1 MLIIWKTAS
10 LLSNPLV
17 LPPPEV
23 VAKSMFLIISNENTP
38 SILVVTAKRA
48 FTGMGVA
55 VAVGIFSALVLSSL
69 TPFVR
74 PAVIL
79 LQNIPLISW
88 VLIGLIWFGFS
99 DTGVAFAVFVAV
111 LPIVYLNTSMGVANI
126 DPMLTEMA
134 ESYKV
139 PLSLRWYGVGLASV
153 VGYISSG
160 VSVAIAIMWKS
171 VVMAEVFASGTGI
184 GTELSVSRT
193 YLQTDKLLAWT
204 LLLAMLGYGCEYLWC
219 RLVRSNYIRKLYR
232 GGLRFHPIFKAD
244 RLRYEKCG
252 VFELKN
258 ISKGFYLEGDS
269 QVLKNI
275 MMQLA
280 SGEKVCLRG
289 PSGSGKTT
297 LLRVMAGLTKP
308 DSGVVMTGGRKI
320 AVMFQESRLLPWF
333 TVEENIIFVLL
344 GRMKYEDA
352 KSKAKALLDRL
363 DIPYY
368 IYPEKLSGGM
378 KQAVSL
384 ARTLAVQGDLI
395 LLDEPFSAA
404 GIKLKKRMWELIN
417 TETRRDCSLVIV
429 THHIEEVEHYINRTV
444 TLVGKPAVLSESSG
458 DLSCF

>member
-1 MLIIWKTAS
+1 
-10 LLSNPLV
+10 
-17 LPPPEV
+17 
-23 VAKSMFLIISNENTP
+23 
-38 SILVVTAKRA
+38 
-48 FTGMGVA
+48 MGVA
-55 VAVGIFSALVLSSL
+55 IAVGIFTALVLSSL

-126 DPMLTEMA
+126 NPMLTEMA
-134 ESYKV
+134 ESYTV
-139 PLSLRWYGVGLASV
+139 PLTLRWYGVGLASV

-204 LLLAMLGYGCEYLWC
+204 LLLAMLGYGSEYLW
-219 RLVRSNYIRKLYR
+219 RMLVQSDYLRKLYR
-232 GGLRFHPIFKAD
+232 AGLRLLPIVKAD
-244 RLRYEKCG
+244 QLKYEKCG
-252 VFELKN
+252 VFELNN
-258 ISKGFYLEGDS
+258 ISKGFYLEGEYC

-280 SGEKVCLRG
+280 WGEKVCLSG

-297 LLRVMAGLTKP
+297 LLRVMAGLTEP
-308 DSGVVMTGGRKI
+308 DSGVVMTRGRKI
-320 AVMFQESRLLPWF
+320 AVMFQEPRLLPWF
-333 TVEENIIFVLL
+333 TAEENIIFVLL

-352 KSKAKALLDRL
+352 RSKTRALLNQL

-404 GIKLKKRMWELIN
+404 GIELKKRMWELIN
-417 TETRRDCSLVIV
+417 AETRRACSLVIV

-458 DLSCF
+458 D